1 MKMKKMKGVIAM
13 IVVTSTFKSLPGKRE
28 KIVELARPA
37 VEATRKEK
45 GCVRYELFLS
55 SEDDVTL
62 QFIEEWTDLDSLR
75 AHLKS
80 PHLAAFKEQRKDSVD
95 AGGVLKVFEAKE
107 VSLN

>member
-1 MKMKKMKGVIAM
+1 M

-28 KIVELARPA
+28 KIVELSRPA

-45 GCVRYELFLS
+45 GCIRYELFLS

-62 QFIEEWTDLDSLR
+62 QFVEEWTDLDSLR

-80 PHLAAFKEQRKDSVD
+80 SHLAAFKEQRKDSVD
-95 AGGVLKVFEAKE
+95 EGGVLKVFEAKE
-107 VSLN
+107 ISLN